1 MMMKRSSET
10 VSVGLVTLAER
21 TFEKRR
27 DLALRSHLQR
37 VMVAEYI
44 DVVTL
49 GHGRFEKLAIDSHR
63 FRAWILGYETF
74 PHGGKRVMRSDHFKR
89 FVRLGTEA
97 LMVLMAH
104 GLCAPA
110 SAWASCGH
118 SVNSP
123 SALISSLYN
132 FDELIMTGTLS
143 VSEDGLA
150 QTSRNR
156 SLPGHGVPCSGLS
169 CSGRV
174 PLPVPTASLVHERSD
189 QWGTLGA
196 PVVLDNSSRPA
207 KTKNGPL
214 PHSGRQSSY
223 IFHPPRV

>member
-1 MMMKRSSET
+1 LSLLHS
-10 VSVGLVTLAER
+10 
-21 TFEKRR
+21 
-27 DLALRSHLQR
+27 
-37 VMVAEYI
+37 VMVVSKSQQLIHIGSE
-44 DVVTL
+44 L
-49 GHGRFEKLAIDSHR
+49 GS
-63 FRAWILGYETF
+63 WGYETC
-74 PHGGKRVMRSDHFKR
+74 PHGGKRVMRSGHFNR
-89 FVRLGTEA
+89 LVRLGTGA
-97 LMVLMAH
+97 LMVLMVH

-110 SAWASCGH
+110 PAWASCGH

-123 SALISSLYN
+123 SALISSPYN

-156 SLPGHGVPCSGLS
+156 PLPGHGVPCSGLS

-214 PHSGRQSSY
+214 LHSGRQSSY